1 MSSPAEILVPRN
13 LWDASNESAVSAWYY
28 GNGDHVDQGTT
39 VCEIM
44 VEKTA
49 YEVEAP
55 VSGVLTI
62 AAQKEDVVV
71 QGDVLGHIAPTGG

>member
-1 MSSPAEILVPRN
+1 MSSPTEVIVPRN
-13 LWDASNESAVSAWYY
+13 LWDATNESAVSAWYY
-28 GNGDHVDQGTT
+28 GDGDQVDEGTT
-39 VCEIM
+39 ICEIM

-62 AAQKEDVVV
+62 AAQKEDVVA
-71 QGDVLGHIAPTGG
+71 QGDILGHIAPTGG